1 MQMKLTVNCTILRN
15 NNTNMHKN
23 SVVTLNK
30 QTNNEWNLKM
40 ENEITQAKGNQ
51 AQST

>member
-1 MQMKLTVNCTILRN
+1 
-15 NNTNMHKN
+15 MHKN
-23 SVVTLNK
+23 SVVILNK
-30 QTNNEWNLKM
+30 KNNEWNLKM